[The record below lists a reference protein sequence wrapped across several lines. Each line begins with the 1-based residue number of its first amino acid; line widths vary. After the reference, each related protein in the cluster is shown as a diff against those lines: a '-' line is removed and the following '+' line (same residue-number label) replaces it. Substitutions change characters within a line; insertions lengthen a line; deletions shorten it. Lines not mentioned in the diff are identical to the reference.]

1 MEVNVTLIL
10 QALQFACAYYF
21 LYRYLFVPSCK
32 ILDEDEQLKNE
43 LYKKLEHEQQI
54 KDALLHD
61 YHVKNSAFKGVL
73 LQEIPAESTQ
83 SSHQESMFGSTLY
96 HVEAQQLS
104 QLDRNETELF
114 LVERLSQVI
123 KK

>member
-21 LYRYLFVPSCK
+21 LYTYLFAPACK
-32 ILDEDEQLKNE
+32 LLDADEQAKNE
-43 LYKKLEHEQQI
+43 LYKKLEREQQI

-61 YHVKNSAFKGVL
+61 YHVKNNAFKGVL
-73 LQEIPAESTQ
+73 LREIPMQATQ
-83 SSHQESMFGSTLY
+83 TSYQESMFGPTLY
-96 HVEAQQLS
+96 HIELDQLS
-104 QLDRNETELF
+104 QLDREKTELF
-114 LVERLSQVI
+114 LVDRLSQVI